1 MFIYVDELLLS
12 FSCNF
17 FGGIDIVRGA
27 LGNNGASPLF
37 FSKSAILSESVI
49 WIGSFTFA
57 SVFLDSN
64 NEALLNT
71 EPGLD
76 WVEFLGELPTL
87 GVNRALFV
95 FNIAFFDVFPG
106 VLGLFMS
113 VCFEKSSIFLLRFSS
128 RTVVIISWLCER
140 CFGDEF
146 GESTSFPWE
155 QAL

>member
-76 WVEFLGELPTL
+76 WVEFLGELPIL
-87 GVNRALFV
+87 GVRALFV

-106 VLGLFMS
+106 VLGFFMS

-128 RTVVIISWLCER
+128 RTVVIISWFCER
-140 CFGDEF
+140 YLGDEF
-146 GESTSFPWE
+146 GESISFLWE
-155 QAL
+155 QDL